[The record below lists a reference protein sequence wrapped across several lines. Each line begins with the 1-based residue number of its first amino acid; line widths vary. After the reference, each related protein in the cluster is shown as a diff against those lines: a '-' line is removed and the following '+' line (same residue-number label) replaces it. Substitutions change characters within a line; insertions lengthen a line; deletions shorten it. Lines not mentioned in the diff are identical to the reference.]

1 MLLRGEDL
9 AARDEGAMR
18 QVRGNSISMI
28 FQEPMTALNPVYTVG
43 EQIAEPLRLHQ
54 GLDKAGR
61 GRAPSRCCARWAY
74 RAERRVDDYPH
85 QMSGG
90 MRQRVMIAIALA
102 CDPAVLI
109 ADEPTTRWT

>member
-1 MLLRGEDL
+1 
-9 AARDEGAMR
+9 MR
-18 QVRGNSISMI
+18 QVRGNNISMI

-54 GLDKAGR
+54 GLDKA
-61 GRAPSRCCARWAY
+61 RARARAIDAALGGHT